1 MRKINNEGDYY
12 QVGIIFFLVLIYFKF
27 IYFLRSDPYPATFLF
42 MIFLLNFF
50 GSIYFFYLVS
60 KNFEKVNLKSFI
72 FTFSYSL
79 FPTLI
84 WFIGNSI
91 LYILFPPPR
100 FPTLLGKGFSIFFIA
115 FSISLL
121 IWKFILFYLALRFS
135 TKLSFFRLIYLI
147 FLYLTWFVP
156 YSFLLYYFKIFR
168 VPFI

>member
-1 MRKINNEGDYY
+1 
-12 QVGIIFFLVLIYFKF
+12 
-27 IYFLRSDPYPATFLF
+27 
-42 MIFLLNFF
+42 
-50 GSIYFFYLVS
+50 
-60 KNFEKVNLKSFI
+60 
-72 FTFSYSL
+72 
-79 FPTLI
+79 
-84 WFIGNSI
+84 